1 MKKTI
6 NEYLNKIRDWFEIQR
21 TKRIDG
27 KIKGIETKA
36 DTEYLFEL
44 YKVRYEL
51 LKDEM
56 MQLEWLLTD
65 EGKAA
70 NGTEKAELDAE
81 NKRKS
86 ILAYKEQ
93 LDFIKTKL

>member
-1 MKKTI
+1 MKKET
-6 NEYLNKIRDWFEIQR
+6 EK
-21 TKRIDG
+21 
-27 KIKGIETKA
+27 KIKDIETKV

-65 EGKAA
+65 DGKAA